1 MGNPMAKKPS
11 VKPVVAPKKAPAKP
25 APSAASL
32 LKRLEAAEARV
43 EELEAIHEEL
53 KARIDAALEAM
64 HKLTRH

>member
-11 VKPVVAPKKAPAKP
+11 VKPAAAPKKGPAKP
-25 APSAASL
+25 AHSAASL

-43 EELEAIHEEL
+43 EELEAVHEEL
-53 KARIDAALEAM
+53 KARINAALEAM